1 MNPLA
6 SVWRVTVKVVKAKIF
21 YNTDFFPFFNLLH
34 VYSQIM
40 RHTLVRNAN
49 KFGNHG
55 LLFRDKAYEKYSDFS
70 EIGSPNWT

>member
-6 SVWRVTVKVVKAKIF
+6 TVWRVTVKVFMAKIF
-21 YNTDFFPFFNLLH
+21 YNTDFFH
-34 VYSQIM
+34 SSICY
-40 RHTLVRNAN
+40 TYTVRNAN